1 MRISKIHRDLHR
13 HFGFRH
19 GIGDGAARYQRPDSQ
34 FTPAV
39 AVFYT
44 SREDGAFFIESE
56 RVVVYNLLKEGA
68 MTRAELAR
76 RVYRAHG
83 GITYQ
88 AAQVLVEEVIQGM
101 TTGLS
106 ETGRLVI
113 SGFGT
118 FKVVERKAR
127 MGRDMGKGTPVRI
140 PSRKTV
146 VFVPSRKWSGGKNP

>member
-1 MRISKIHRDLHR
+1 
-13 HFGFRH
+13 
-19 GIGDGAARYQRPDSQ
+19 
-34 FTPAV
+34 
-39 AVFYT
+39 
-44 SREDGAFFIESE
+44 
-56 RVVVYNLLKEGA
+56 

-76 RVYRAHG
+76 RVYMAHG

-101 TTGLS
+101 TAGLS